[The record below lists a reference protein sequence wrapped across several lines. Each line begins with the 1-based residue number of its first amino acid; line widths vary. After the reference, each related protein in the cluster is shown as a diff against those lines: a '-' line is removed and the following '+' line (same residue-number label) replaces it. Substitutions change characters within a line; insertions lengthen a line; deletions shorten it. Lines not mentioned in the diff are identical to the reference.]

1 MKVSELRKL
10 ISNSNEEVLK
20 KAIVEVYKLV
30 PTGKKQDA
38 DVVIENVLSG
48 NTTKKVKSV
57 EKVDYSKL
65 SAEINY
71 FLENAYAQNYYVPN
85 KVVSKKERPKWRF
98 HVKRY
103 VKELDKV
110 SIDNDFYNE
119 AVELLIKLYRMM
131 CYACDYYLFSST
143 DTFQSVGISQYDFYE
158 IFVKKALA
166 KGFTEDAITTLV
178 LCSATGGLS
187 RNSLYVDQEMLL
199 LSYLHTNDV
208 LKITINKSKELVDAA
223 TKKVVKENGYSTR
236 RYLLEREIRNFCD
249 VILMSEIKLGEFE
262 DGYVYYF
269 DHVKERDLEVVL
281 YCALDII
288 EMYTED
294 DNLWI
299 ECYEYAVKNRRINPR
314 DYLKESYIKKVKQ
327 QSLKD

>member
-1 MKVSELRKL
+1 MKVTELRKL
-10 ISNSNEEVLK
+10 LNDANEEVLK
-20 KAIVEVYKLV
+20 KTIVEVYKHV
-30 PTGKKQDA
+30 PTSKKQDV
-38 DVVIENVLSG
+38 DVAIENVLSG
-48 NTTKKVKSV
+48 NPIKKVKPV
-57 EKVDYSKL
+57 EKVDYAKL
-65 SAEINY
+65 SAEINC
-71 FLENAYAQNYYVPN
+71 FLENAYAQYYYVPN

-103 VKELDKV
+103 VKEFDKV
-110 SIDNDFYNE
+110 SIDNDFYKE

-143 DTFQSVGISQYDFYE
+143 DTFQSVGISQYDFFE
-158 IFVKKALA
+158 LITKKALA
-166 KGFTEDAITTLV
+166 KGITEEAITTLI

-187 RNSLYVDQEMLL
+187 RNSMYVEQEMLL

-208 LKITINKSKELVDAA
+208 LQLTVNKSKELVDAA
-223 TKKVVKENGYSTR
+223 TKKIVKENGYSTR
-236 RYLLEREIRNFCD
+236 RYLLQREIQNFCD

-262 DGYVYYF
+262 EGYVYYF

-299 ECYEYAVKNRRINPR
+299 ECYEYAVKNRKVNPR